1 MRASLV
7 FARIALVYSISTVAL
22 GKATQETQ
30 EPVPVVFQR
39 LQSQSPAEK
48 GEAAAQLLKRGRSD
62 PEVKEYL
69 AVHLPPLIDKG
80 PARKDYPGDWIT
92 LVRLARE
99 LRIAEAAPAL
109 TKWLTIDNI
118 GEITTAGFINLE
130 NNPAGKA
137 LAEIGD
143 PAMPPLTKV
152 FDHGTLRE
160 RRYAVYVLRLIN
172 SPSAKSMLR
181 EQMNREPDEGL
192 RDFIQK
198 TLAS

>member
-22 GKATQETQ
+22 GNATQETQ

-80 PARKDYPGDWIT
+80 PARTDYPGDWIT

-99 LRIAEAAPAL
+99 LRIAEAAHAL
-109 TKWLTIDNI
+109 TKWLTIVSVI
-118 GEITTAGFINLE
+118 
-130 NNPAGKA
+130 
-137 LAEIGD
+137 
-143 PAMPPLTKV
+143 
-152 FDHGTLRE
+152 
-160 RRYAVYVLRLIN
+160 RR
-172 SPSAKSMLR
+172 PSGRIVK
-181 EQMNREPDEGL
+181 E
-192 RDFIQK
+192 
-198 TLAS
+198 